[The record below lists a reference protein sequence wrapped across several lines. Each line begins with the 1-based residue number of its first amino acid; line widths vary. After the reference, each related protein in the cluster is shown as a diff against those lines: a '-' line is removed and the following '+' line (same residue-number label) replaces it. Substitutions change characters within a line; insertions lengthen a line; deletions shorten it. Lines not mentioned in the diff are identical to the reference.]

1 MLKKGR
7 LKMIEKVFKQLS
19 GMLIFLVFLFLSG
32 SVAYAASAFEENFEQ
47 GIGNWSADNGLWEVG
62 TPEAPDPTGW
72 PPGCHSGDQCAGTV
86 LNGRYNPHADSR
98 FISPSIRLPDIS
110 GDDEI
115 HLRFYQWFAY
125 SSNSNGVDGGQ
136 IEVSEYD
143 EVGKKWSEFEQ
154 IGTQINYSS
163 LAWSQKRVEITK
175 YASKKIRFAFHHIV
189 SDTYTGVDEGPGWYI
204 DDIKIEGVEY
214 GILPNINDSDGDGVQ
229 DSWDECAGTLPG
241 ACVDSVGC
249 ASENVYTQDQMD
261 QAISNILKWGDAD
274 GDGVIGLEE
283 AIHALQVT
291 AGF

>member
-1 MLKKGR
+1 MIKK
-7 LKMIEKVFKQLS
+7 LIKKLS
-19 GMLIFLVFLFLSG
+19 GTLIFIVFLFVSTTH
-32 SVAYAASAFEENFEQ
+32 AESAFEENFEQ

-62 TPEAPDPTGW
+62 TPEAGPA
-72 PPGCHSGDQCAGTV
+72 GCHSGDQCAGTV
-86 LNGRYNPHADSR
+86 LNGNYDPWANSR
-98 FISPSIRLPDIS
+98 FISPSVRLPDVS

-115 HLRFYQWFAY
+115 HLRFYQWFSYHA
-125 SSNSNGVDGGQ
+125 NLDGRDGGQ
-136 IEVSEYD
+136 VEVSEYD
-143 EVGKKWSEFEQ
+143 DLGKEWLGFEQ
-154 IGTQINYSS
+154 IGNRVNYSS
-163 LAWSQKRVEITK
+163 NAWTQKRIEITQ
-175 YASKKIRFAFHHIV
+175 YASKKVRFAFRHVVQDTHIN
-189 SDTYTGVDEGPGWYI
+189 SDEGPGWYI